1 MQFDDNFSSFA
12 EPDFVPILSIDEDAE
27 KLRNINVKDIE
38 DEIAVLPLRNTV
50 LFPSVVMPI
59 TIGRERSV
67 KAVKEAHRDNKLI
80 MVVSQKDSQIE
91 DPEIEHLNEKGT
103 IAKILRTLQMP
114 DGSTTAIIQGVS
126 RAAVLHFNNEGKY
139 LKAKVKQLL
148 DEDIED
154 ESNLK
159 VHIEAIRDTAIKIIE
174 FSPNIPNEASFVIK
188 NINNHEHL
196 LHFIIGNIDAEMN
209 KKQEILEIDSIEAR
223 ANKVFEILKERLMLA
238 EVKNQIHSKVR
249 NDIDKQQREFFLNQQ
264 LKTIHEELGN
274 DNPDNA
280 INALSEK
287 AAKMKWSENVKAHF
301 DKELNKLRRI
311 NPAAADYSTHFNYL
325 ETILDLPWNQ
335 SSKDNFDLKNA
346 KKILDNE
353 HFGLDKIKDR
363 IIEHLAV
370 LKLKG
375 DMKAPILCFV
385 GPPGVGKTSLGK
397 SIAHALGRKYIRMAL
412 GGLHDEAEIR
422 GHRKTYIGAMPGRIL
437 QNLKK
442 ASTNNPVFVL
452 DEIDKVGKDF
462 RGDPSSAL
470 LEVLDPEQ
478 NSTFHDNYIDT
489 EFDLSKVM
497 FIATANS
504 LQGIQPALLDRM
516 EIIEL
521 SGYSVEEKVEI
532 AKRHI
537 VSLKATEHGLKPKQV
552 KFNEESIQYL
562 ISHFTRESGVREL
575 GRIIGSCVRKAARK
589 VAQQEA
595 KNVTINIDFIKKEL
609 GKNKFENDDYL
620 KIDKPGVA
628 IGLAWTPVGGD
639 ILYIESNKS
648 TGNGKLTLTGNLG
661 DVMKES
667 ATTALSFL
675 KSNMEI
681 FNLKEEDFTKQDFHI
696 HIPEGAIPKDG
707 PSAGIT
713 MLTVLASVLTE
724 KPIRPYLA
732 MSGEITLRGKVL
744 PVGGIKEKILAA
756 KRSGIHEIILCE
768 KNRRDVDEI
777 NQDYIS
783 ELKFIYVSE
792 MKEVLTIALK
802 K

>member
-1 MQFDDNFSSFA
+1 MQFDDNYNNMA

-27 KLRNINVKDIE
+27 KLRNINIKDIE
-38 DEIAVLPLRNTV
+38 EEIAVLPLRNTV

-59 TIGRERSV
+59 TIGREKSV
-67 KAVKEAHRDNKLI
+67 KAVKDAHHDHKLI
-80 MVVSQKDSQIE
+80 MVLSQKDSRE
-91 DPEIEHLNEKGT
+91 EEPELENLNLKGT
-103 IAKILRTLQMP
+103 IARILRTLQMP
-114 DGSTTAIIQGVS
+114 DGSTTAIIQGIS
-126 RAAVLHFNNEGKY
+126 RGMVLHFNNDGKY
-139 LKAKVKQLL
+139 LKAKVQQLL
-148 DEDIED
+148 DDKISDEKNFKILIET
-154 ESNLK
+154 
-159 VHIEAIRDTAIKIIE
+159 IRDTAIKIIE
-174 FSPNIPNEASFVIK
+174 ISPNIPNEATFVIK

-196 LHFIIGNIDAEMN
+196 LHFIIGNIDAEMQ
-209 KKQEILEIDSIEAR
+209 KKQEILEIDNIETR
-223 ANKVFEILKERLMLA
+223 AANVFEILNERMMLA

-249 NDIDKQQREFFLNQQ
+249 NDLDKQQREFFLNQQ

-274 DNPDNA
+274 ENPDNA
-280 INALSEK
+280 VNILSER
-287 AAKMKWSENVKAHF
+287 ASKMKWNENVKNHF

-311 NPAAADYSTHFNYL
+311 NPSAADYSIHFNYL
-325 ETILDLPWNQ
+325 ETLLDLPWNQ

-346 KKILDNE
+346 QKVLDNE
-353 HFGLDKIKDR
+353 HFGLEKIKDR

-397 SIAHALGRKYIRMAL
+397 SIANALGRKYIRMAL
-412 GGLHDEAEIR
+412 GGLHDESEIR

-442 ASTNNPVFVL
+442 AASDNPVFVL

-478 NSTFHDNYIDT
+478 NNSFHDNYIDT

-516 EIIEL
+516 EVIEL
-521 SGYSVEEKVEI
+521 SGYSMEEKVEI

-537 VSLKATEHGLKPKQV
+537 VANKAVEHGLKPKQV
-552 KFNEESIQYL
+552 KFNDESIQYL

-575 GRIIGSCVRKAARK
+575 GRVIGSCVRKAARK
-589 VAQQEA
+589 IAQQEA
-595 KNVTINIDFIKKEL
+595 KSVTITVDFIKKEL
-609 GKNKFENDDYL
+609 GKERFDKDDYL
-620 KIDKPGVA
+620 KTDKPGVA
-628 IGLAWTPVGGD
+628 VGLAWTPVGGD
-639 ILYIESNKS
+639 ILYIEANKS
-648 TGNGKLTLTGNLG
+648 AGNGKLLLTGNLG

-667 ATTALSFL
+667 ATTALSYI
-675 KSNMEI
+675 KSNMKTLK
-681 FNLKEEDFTKQDFHI
+681 LKEEDFTKQDFHI
-696 HIPEGAIPKDG
+696 HVPEGAIPKDG

-713 MLTVLASVLTE
+713 MLSVLSSILINKTI
-724 KPIRPYLA
+724 KPYLA

-744 PVGGIKEKILAA
+744 PVGGIKEKVLAA
-756 KRSGIHEIILCE
+756 KRSGIKQIILSE
-768 KNRRDVDEI
+768 KNKRDVEEI
-777 NQDYIS
+777 QQDFIKD
-783 ELKFIYVSE
+783 LTFIYVKE
-792 MKEVLTIALK
+792 MSEVLEQAFK